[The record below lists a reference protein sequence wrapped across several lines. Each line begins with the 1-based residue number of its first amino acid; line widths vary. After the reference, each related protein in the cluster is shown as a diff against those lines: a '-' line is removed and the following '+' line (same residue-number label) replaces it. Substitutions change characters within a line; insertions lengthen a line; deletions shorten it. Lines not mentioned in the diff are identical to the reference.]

1 MIIYNSNC
9 NCFHSCYLSVNCS
22 MYGLWLE
29 IASDKMRGGGLKE
42 INGVTIVVLS
52 VYVKSSD
59 KEH

>member
-1 MIIYNSNC
+1 
-9 NCFHSCYLSVNCS
+9 

-29 IASDKMRGGGLKE
+29 IASDKMQGGGLKE
-42 INGVTIVVLS
+42 TNWVTIVVLS

>member
-1 MIIYNSNC
+1 
-9 NCFHSCYLSVNCS
+9 

-29 IASDKMRGGGLKE
+29 IGGELKE

>member
-1 MIIYNSNC
+1 
-9 NCFHSCYLSVNCS
+9 

-29 IASDKMRGGGLKE
+29 IASDKMRGGLKE

>member
-1 MIIYNSNC
+1 M
-9 NCFHSCYLSVNCS
+9 V
-22 MYGLWLE
+22 YGWKLLQIKW
-29 IASDKMRGGGLKE
+29 GGGLKE

>member
-1 MIIYNSNC
+1 M
-9 NCFHSCYLSVNCS
+9 V
-22 MYGLWLE
+22 YGWKLLQIKWG
-29 IASDKMRGGGLKE
+29 GGGLKE

>member
-1 MIIYNSNC
+1 
-9 NCFHSCYLSVNCS
+9 

>member
-1 MIIYNSNC
+1 
-9 NCFHSCYLSVNCS
+9 

-29 IASDKMRGGGLKE
+29 IASDKMRGRGGGLKE

>member
-1 MIIYNSNC
+1 
-9 NCFHSCYLSVNCS
+9 

-29 IASDKMRGGGLKE
+29 IASDKMRGGGELKE

>member
-1 MIIYNSNC
+1 MVG
-9 NCFHSCYLSVNCS
+9 NCFRLKKLQIKKRN
-22 MYGLWLE
+22 G
-29 IASDKMRGGGLKE
+29 GGGLKE